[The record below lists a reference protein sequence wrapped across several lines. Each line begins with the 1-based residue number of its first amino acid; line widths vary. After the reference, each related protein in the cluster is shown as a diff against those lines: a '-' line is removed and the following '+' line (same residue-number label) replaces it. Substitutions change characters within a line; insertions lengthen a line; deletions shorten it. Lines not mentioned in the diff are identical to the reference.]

1 MDKKLV
7 HKCCVMLYIPG
18 ITTIVVVV
26 WSGLVVD
33 LGADDGVV
41 EVVLAMVVVRI
52 VVVGLGN
59 SASPSASTKE
69 L

>member
-1 MDKKLV
+1 
-7 HKCCVMLYIPG
+7 MLYIPG

-33 LGADDGVV
+33 LVVVDRVV
-41 EVVLAMVVVRI
+41 EIVLVVVGV

-59 SASPSASTKE
+59 SASPSASTTE
-69 L
+69 LV

>member
-1 MDKKLV
+1 MLCNALHTRDYDDCGCSLV
-7 HKCCVMLYIPG
+7 DM
-18 ITTIVVVV
+18 
-26 WSGLVVD
+26 
-33 LGADDGVV
+33 GADDGVV
-41 EVVLAMVVVRI
+41 EVVLAMVVVGI

>member
-1 MDKKLV
+1 MAKKHV
-7 HKCCVMLYIPG
+7 HRRFVMLYIPG

-33 LGADDGVV
+33 L
-41 EVVLAMVVVRI
+41 VVVDRVIEIVLVVVGI

-59 SASPSASTKE
+59 SASPSASTTE
-69 L
+69 LV

>member
-1 MDKKLV
+1 
-7 HKCCVMLYIPG
+7 MLYIPG

-26 WSGLVVD
+26 WSGLVLD

-41 EVVLAMVVVRI
+41 EVVLAMVVVGI

>member
-1 MDKKLV
+1 
-7 HKCCVMLYIPG
+7 MLYIPG

-26 WSGLVVD
+26 WSGLAVD

-41 EVVLAMVVVRI
+41 EVVLAMVVVGI

>member
-7 HKCCVMLYIPG
+7 HRRCVMLYIPG

-26 WSGLVVD
+26 WSGLAVD

-41 EVVLAMVVVRI
+41 EVVLAMVVVGI